1 MDFCILLNIWAVNLT
16 RNISKNLSRK
26 YNQKRIDHAKQ
37 SATDGFK
44 KEKKKSYSK
53 NSRSNW

>member
-44 KEKKKSYSK
+44 TASKKSYSK
-53 NSRSNW
+53 NSRSN